1 MIRIAICD
9 DNSIELSRT
18 VELVKAYIDRTG
30 KGAELVK
37 YSSSVKLM
45 KEVDTAFA
53 DGTPLFD
60 LFILDVM
67 MPEVTGM
74 DIAEHI
80 RTLYKK
86 DVSIA
91 FTTTST
97 EFAFKAFSV
106 HAFRYLDKPLKPEAI
121 AEMLDYFFDYMSEKE
136 EKIFTIPVKGAVVT
150 VKRDDIMYVENV
162 SRNLVFS
169 MADGSKHKSVS
180 IRKSFETSV
189 EPLLMDKNFIQ
200 PHKSFLVNMYFIKSY
215 SGDNIV
221 MEDGNVV
228 PISRNNAAMVK
239 KEYLYHLSHFGGR
252 V

>member
-1 MIRIAICD
+1 MIRIAVCD
-9 DNSIELSRT
+9 DNSIELSKT
-18 VELVKAYIDRTG
+18 MELVKGYLEKTG
-30 KGAELVK
+30 RNVDISK
-37 YSSSVKLM
+37 YSSSVRLK
-45 KEVDTAFA
+45 KDIDTAFM

-80 RTLYKK
+80 RSLYKK
-86 DVSIA
+86 DVPIA

-106 HAFRYLDKPLKPEAI
+106 HAFRYLDKPLKEDAV
-121 AEMLDYFFDYMSEKE
+121 AEMLDYFFDYMNEKE
-136 EKIFTIPVKGAVVT
+136 EQIFSIPAKGAVVT

-169 MADGSKHKSVS
+169 MSDGSKHKSVS
-180 IRKSFETSV
+180 IRKSFESSV
-189 EPLLMDKNFIQ
+189 EPLMMDKNFIQ

-221 MEDGNVV
+221 MEDGYVV
-228 PISRNNAAMVK
+228 PISRNNSAMVK

-252 V
+252 G